1 MKDFCVV
8 GSGIAGSTI
17 AYLLSKRYS
26 VEIFDK
32 ARGPGGRASNRRYK
46 YNLSF
51 DQGLQ
56 YFSPKSSEFKKFI
69 KNQKKMGVLKEW
81 PSPHLDFTFGR
92 KKSVIK
98 YIGKKGNNEI
108 SKYLTKNIKVN
119 YETTV
124 TNIKFNSNF
133 WTITVNN
140 KKKVSF
146 KYLILTCPF
155 LQTKILASKYLKK
168 QFLGLKV
175 NMSPTITTM
184 VAYKNYK
191 KFPISSIKFSDHI
204 LAWAAHENSKNRF
217 KSNQSL
223 WTIQCTEAFSKK
235 IINLYK
241 INKYKFMLII
251 LKRFQALLGLQIKNI
266 VFKNMHGW
274 RYSYNKTKTPFESI
288 WDNKTK
294 IGVCG
299 DWLIGPKAEDAW
311 SSARDLFNKIKK
323 KPS

>member
-1 MKDFCVV
+1 MGLF
-8 GSGIAGSTI
+8 SGFYTT
-17 AYLLSKRYS
+17 
-26 VEIFDK
+26 
-32 ARGPGGRASNRRYK
+32 
-46 YNLSF
+46 
-51 DQGLQ
+51 
-56 YFSPKSSEFKKFI
+56 
-69 KNQKKMGVLKEW
+69 
-81 PSPHLDFTFGR
+81 HLDFTFGR
-92 KKSVIK
+92 KKSVTK

-191 KFPISSIKFSDHI
+191 KFPISSIKFSDQI

-274 RYSYNKTKTPFESI
+274 KYSYNKTKTPFESI